1 VAPSS
6 TAAFGARLW
15 RALGPAIVVLV
26 VQLAVFRVDP
36 LTQPGLYL
44 YGAVV
49 GLMGALVAVGMALV
63 YRANHVLNFAQAEL
77 GLLPTVVA
85 LALVSWS
92 GIPPLV
98 AFGLGLLLSVV
109 LGGVVDLLVVRRF
122 ARASRLI
129 LTVATIGVAQLLALG
144 ALAAP
149 ALWGRDPVSLSP
161 VQPFEVS
168 IALEPIVFGAN
179 HLVALAVAPLVLV
192 GVIAFLHRTDTGVA
206 IRAAAERRDR
216 AGLLGVPVKRVQTTV
231 WCLAAALSFIGVFLR
246 AGIAGVPV
254 AVEDGFGATSFGAL
268 LAALTALS
276 LGRFTQLGTIAAS
289 AVAVGVVE
297 QVVVWSNGD
306 DPALVYPVLAVII
319 LASMVLQRP
328 GRSRAETDT
337 SSSWQATD
345 EARPLPPELRD
356 LPQVKLTRWGLAS
369 LVAMAAW
376 WLPEW
381 NAMSSGR
388 LVLASAVV
396 VFGVIGISIVLLTG
410 WAGQVSLGQMGFAG
424 TGAAVGAVATGRW
437 GLDLSAALPLA
448 AVAGAAVALVVGL
461 PALRARGLFLAVTTL
476 AFTITAS
483 AYLLNP
489 QYFAWIPTGRV
500 QRPPLF
506 GVIDLEPQ
514 ATMYRLCIV
523 ALVAVVAAMTGIRRS
538 RTGRAML
545 ALRENERGAQAFGI
559 DITRTKLTAF
569 ALSGALAAGA
579 GCLLVHVTQRF
590 DAADYGALPSV
601 TAFTAT
607 VVGGVGLLAGGI
619 LGAVFERGGTWFLQG
634 YWRLLPSAVGV
645 LVVLLAFPSG
655 LGGLLLS
662 WRDRWLASLA
672 RRRSIEVPSLG
683 VGAPVLELDD
693 VAAHAEAAVSDGQAA
708 DAGAL
713 VGDGAPG
720 GLADG

>member
-1 VAPSS
+1 VEPSS
-6 TAAFGARLW
+6 TTVVGARLW
-15 RALGPAIVVLV
+15 RTFGPAAVVLV
-26 VQLAVFRVDP
+26 VQLGVFRVNP

-44 YGAVV
+44 YGAIV
-49 GLMGALVAVGMALV
+49 GLMVALVAVGMALV

-92 GIPPLV
+92 GVAPLV
-98 AFGLGLLLSVV
+98 AFGLGLLLAVV

-149 ALWGRDPVSLSP
+149 GLWGRAPVSLSP
-161 VQPFEVS
+161 VQPFDAS
-168 IALEPIVFGAN
+168 ITLEPIVFGAN
-179 HLVALAVAPLVLV
+179 HLVALAVAPVVLG
-192 GVIAFLHRTDTGVA
+192 GVISFLHRTDTGVA

-231 WCLAAALSFIGVFLR
+231 WCLAAAMSFIGVFLR

-268 LAALTALS
+268 LAALAALC

-345 EARPLPPELRD
+345 EARPTPSELRD
-356 LPQVKLTRWGLAS
+356 LPQVQL
-369 LVAMAAW
+369 AAW

-381 NAMSSGR
+381 GVMSSGR

-396 VFGVIGISIVLLTG
+396 VFAVIGISIVLLTG
-410 WAGQVSLGQMGFAG
+410 WAGQVSLGQMGFVG

-448 AVAGAAVALVVGL
+448 ATAGAAVALVVGL
-461 PALRARGLFLAVTTL
+461 PALRVRGLFLAVTTL

-483 AYLLNP
+483 AYLLSP
-489 QYFAWIPTGRV
+489 QYFTWVPTGRV
-500 QRPPLF
+500 ERPPLF
-506 GVIDLEPQ
+506 GVIDLDAQ
-514 ATMYRLCIV
+514 SAMYRLCVV
-523 ALVAVVAAMTGIRRS
+523 ALVAVVVAMTGIRRS

-559 DITRTKLTAF
+559 DVTRTKLTAF

-607 VVGGVGLLAGGI
+607 VVGGVGSLAGGI
-619 LGAVFERGGTWFLQG
+619 LGALFERGGTWFLRG

-645 LVVLLAFPSG
+645 LVVLLAFPRGLSG
-655 LGGLLLS
+655 LLFS

-672 RRRSIEVPSLG
+672 RRRGIEVPSLG
-683 VGAPVLELDD
+683 VGAPVLDLDD
-693 VAAHAEAAVSDGQAA
+693 VAAHAEAAVSDGQPVS
-708 DAGAL
+708 AGAL
-713 VGDGAPG
+713 VGDGPRG
-720 GLADG
+720 GASDG

>member
-1 VAPSS
+1 VVPS
-6 TAAFGARLW
+6 TNDGRARLL
-15 RALGPAIVVLV
+15 RTLGPAVTVLV
-26 VQLAVFRVDP
+26 AQLVVFRVSP
-36 LTQPGLYL
+36 LAQPGLYL
-44 YGAVV
+44 YGFVI

-92 GIPPLV
+92 GIPTMV
-98 AFGLGLLLSVV
+98 AFGLGLLLAVV

-122 ARASRLI
+122 AGASRLI

-144 ALAAP
+144 ALAVP
-149 ALWGRDPVSLSP
+149 SLWGRAPVSLSP
-161 VQPFEVS
+161 VQPFDVS
-168 IALEPIVFGAN
+168 ITLEPIVFGAN
-179 HLVALAVAPLVLV
+179 HLVALVVAPLVLV
-192 GVIAFLHRTDTGVA
+192 GIIAFLHRTDTGVA

-216 AGLLGVPVKRVQTTV
+216 AGLLGVPVKRLQTTV
-231 WCLAAALSFIGVFLR
+231 WCLAAAMSFVGVFLR
-246 AGIAGVPV
+246 SGVAGVPV

-268 LAALTALS
+268 LAALAALC
-276 LGRFTQLGTIAAS
+276 LGRFTRLATIAAS

-319 LASMVLQRP
+319 LASMVLQRT

-345 EARPLPPELRD
+345 EARPMPTELRD
-356 LPQVKLTRWGLAS
+356 LPRVHLARWGLPAVVV
-369 LVAMAAW
+369 LGAW
-376 WLPEW
+376 LLPEW
-381 NAMSSGR
+381 DVMSSGR
-388 LVLASAVV
+388 LVQASAVV
-396 VFGVIGISIVLLTG
+396 VFAVVGISIVVLTG
-410 WAGQVSLGQMGFAG
+410 WAGQVSLGQMGFVG
-424 TGAAVGAVATGRW
+424 TGAAVGAVATGSW
-437 GLDLSAALPLA
+437 GLDLSAAVPLA

-461 PALRARGLFLAVTTL
+461 PALRVRGLFLAVTTL

-489 QYFAWIPTGRV
+489 EYFSWVPAGRV
-500 QRPPLF
+500 ERPPLL
-506 GVIDLEPQ
+506 GVIDLAPQ
-514 ATMYRLCIV
+514 ATMYRLCVV
-523 ALVAVVAAMTGIRRS
+523 ALVAVVVAMTGIRRS

-559 DITRTKLTAF
+559 DLTRTKLTAF
-569 ALSGALAAGA
+569 ALSGGLAAGA

-590 DAADYGALPSV
+590 DAADYGALASV

-607 VVGGVGLLAGGI
+607 VVGGVGSLAGGI
-619 LGAVFERGGTWFLQG
+619 LGAVFERGGTWFLRG

-655 LGGLLLS
+655 LSGMLFS

-672 RRRSIEVPSLG
+672 RRRGIEVPSLG
-683 VGAPVLELDD
+683 VGAPVLDLEE
-693 VAAHAEAAVSDGQAA
+693 VAANAEAETPHDRSVSIGAPVGEGAA
-708 DAGAL
+708 GGP
-713 VGDGAPG
+713 GDG
-720 GLADG
+720 

>member
-1 VAPSS
+1 MPSW
-6 TAAFGARLW
+6 TTVLGARLW
-15 RALGPAIVVLV
+15 GTYGPAAVLLV
-26 VQLAVFRVDP
+26 AQLAIFRVSP
-36 LTQPGLYL
+36 LAQPGLYL
-44 YGAVV
+44 YGAIV

-85 LALVSWS
+85 LGLVTWS
-92 GIPPLV
+92 AVAPLV
-98 AFGLGLLLSVV
+98 AFGLGLLLAVV

-144 ALAAP
+144 ALAVP
-149 ALWGRDPVSLSP
+149 GLWGRSPVSLSP
-161 VQPFEVS
+161 VEPFEAS
-168 IALEPIVFGAN
+168 ITLEPIVFGAN

-216 AGLLGVPVKRVQTTV
+216 AGLLGVPVKRLQTTV
-231 WCLAAALSFIGVFLR
+231 WCLAAALSFVGVFLR

-254 AVEDGFGATSFGAL
+254 AVEEGFGATSFGTL
-268 LAALTALS
+268 LAALAALC
-276 LGRFTQLGTIAAS
+276 LGRFTRLGTIAAS

-297 QVVVWSNGD
+297 QVVVWGNGD

-319 LASMVLQRP
+319 LVSMVVQRP

-345 EARPLPPELRD
+345 EARPVPPELRN
-356 LPQVKLTRWGLAS
+356 LPQVKLLRRGLPAA
-369 LVAMAAW
+369 VALAAW
-376 WLPEW
+376 WLPSW
-381 NAMSSGR
+381 SVMSSGR

-396 VFGVIGISIVLLTG
+396 VFAAIGISIVLLTG
-410 WAGQVSLGQMGFAG
+410 WAGQVSLGQMGFVG

-448 AVAGAAVALVVGL
+448 SVAGAAVALVVGL
-461 PALRARGLFLAVTTL
+461 PALRVRGLFLAVTTL
-476 AFTITAS
+476 AFTVTAS

-489 QYFAWIPTGRV
+489 EYFAWIPVGRV
-500 QRPPLF
+500 ERPPLF
-506 GVIDLEPQ
+506 GTIDLDPQ
-514 ATMYRLCIV
+514 ANMYRLCIV
-523 ALVAVVAAMTGIRRS
+523 LLVAVVAAMTGIRRS

-545 ALRENERGAQAFGI
+545 ALRENERGAQSFGI
-559 DITRTKLTAF
+559 DLTRTKLTAF
-569 ALSGALAAGA
+569 ALSGGLAAAA
-579 GCLLVHVTQRF
+579 GCVLVHVTQRF

-607 VVGGVGLLAGGI
+607 VVGGVGSLAGGV
-619 LGAVFERGGTWFLQG
+619 LGALFERGGTWFLRG

-655 LGGLLLS
+655 LSGVLFS
-662 WRDRWLASLA
+662 WRDRWLTSVA
-672 RRRSIEVPSLG
+672 RRRGIDVPSLG
-683 VGAPVLELDD
+683 VGAPALDLDD
-693 VAAHAEAAVSDGQAA
+693 VAAHAESAVSATDPASG
-708 DAGAL
+708 GAL
-713 VGDGAPG
+713 VGEGPTGGAGDG
-720 GLADG
+720 